1 MKNSSVL
8 KTVLFVSGLIAIGV
22 GGAILF
28 APETFYATNGIELGD
43 NSSLLSEVRASGG
56 ALLSIGVLIMLGAFV
71 AKLTF
76 TSVVVSSLFY
86 LSYGLSRILS
96 MAVDGMPAQGI
107 VQAAALEFAIGLV
120 CIVVYAMSRRFL
132 HAVDNANSYENIS
145 P

>member
-1 MKNSSVL
+1 MKNSSIL

-22 GGAILF
+22 GGAILI
-28 APETFYATNGIELGD
+28 APGTFYATNGIELGD

-107 VQAAALEFAIGLV
+107 VQAAALELAIGLV
-120 CIVVYAMSRRFL
+120 CIFVYATSRRIL
-132 HAVDNANSYENIS
+132 HVVDNANS
-145 P
+145 